1 MRAGLVLGEVW
12 NGLRRNMSV
21 VISVVLV
28 TFVSLTFVGAAILM
42 QLQIQQ
48 MKTFWYDRAQVAVY
62 LCTDYDQSSTCA
74 GEDAGEDEIAA
85 VEEALQ
91 SDTLRPY
98 VDDFFFVTHEQAYK
112 EFVQQFEG
120 NPIVDITK
128 PEQLNQT
135 FWIKLKDPSRSDII
149 TETFSGIP
157 GVQSVSDQRSLLDRI
172 FLFLGVA
179 SYTAI
184 VIAGL
189 MLVAAMLLISTTIR
203 LSAFSRRR
211 EIGIMRLVG
220 ASNRFIQ
227 TPFILEGIIAAL
239 FGAVLER
246 RVGGDRAL
254 LRAGI
259 PRPGGAVHEL
269 HHGGAGARG
278 AADPRAG
285 GSGALGDR
293 GEDRDHQIPAGVA
306 QSVPG
311 AGRGSGSRGRGSSKP
326 SPSCEPEPSRADNPC
341 GLEQSARFGRLEAG
355 RLGVAGGTAAV
366 CDKLVLRA

>member
-1 MRAGLVLGEVW
+1 VPG
-12 NGLRRNMSV
+12 
-21 VISVVLV
+21 
-28 TFVSLTFVGAAILM
+28 
-42 QLQIQQ
+42 Q
-48 MKTFWYDRAQVAVY
+48 QVA
-62 LCTDYDQSSTCA
+62 LP
-74 GEDAGEDEIAA
+74 G
-85 VEEALQ
+85 
-91 SDTLRPY
+91 
-98 VDDFFFVTHEQAYK
+98 
-112 EFVQQFEG
+112 VQQFEG

-227 TPFILEGIIAAL
+227 TPFIIEGVVAAL
-239 FGAVLER
+239 LGCGSTGRRGGGHRGLLCSGDPDPTPAQVWEERVRPR
-246 RVGGDRAL
+246 RV
-254 LRAGI
+254 
-259 PRPGGAVHEL
+259 
-269 HHGGAGARG
+269 AGA
-278 AADPRAG
+278 
-285 GSGALGDR
+285 
-293 GEDRDHQIPAGVA
+293 
-306 QSVPG
+306 
-311 AGRGSGSRGRGSSKP
+311 SRS
-326 SPSCEPEPSRADNPC
+326 
-341 GLEQSARFGRLEAG
+341 
-355 RLGVAGGTAAV
+355 
-366 CDKLVLRA
+366 

>member
-1 MRAGLVLGEVW
+1 MRIGLVLGEVFS
-12 NGLRRNMSV
+12 GLRRNVSV
-21 VISVVLV
+21 VISVILV

-62 LCTDYDQSSTCA
+62 LCTDYDQSSTCS
-74 GEDAGEDEIAA
+74 GTDAGEDEIAA
-85 VEEALQ
+85 IEDALN
-91 SDTLRPY
+91 SETLKPY
-98 VDDFFFVTHEQAYK
+98 IDDYFFVSHDEAFK
-112 EFVQQFEG
+112 EFTKQFKG

-135 FWIKLKDPSRSDII
+135 FWIKLSDPSRSDII
-149 TETFSGIP
+149 KETFTGIP

-184 VIAGL
+184 AIAGL

-203 LSAFSRRR
+203 LSAYSRRR

-239 FGAVLER
+239 IGAVL
-246 RVGGDRAL
+246 
-254 LRAGI
+254 
-259 PRPGGAVHEL
+259 
-269 HHGGAGARG
+269 AGA
-278 AADPRAG
+278 ASVAIVKFFVQDFL
-285 GSGALGDR
+285 AL
-293 GEDRDHQIPAGVA
+293 E
-306 QSVPG
+306 VPFT
-311 AGRGSGSRGRGSSKP
+311 SYITV
-326 SPSCEPEPSRADNPC
+326 
-341 GLEQSARFGRLEAG
+341 EQSLVVPPVLIL
-355 RLGVAGGTAAV
+355 LGVILSSIAA
-366 CDKLVLRA
+366 KIAITRYLRV

>member
-1 MRAGLVLGEVW
+1 MRFGLVLGEVW

-62 LCTDYDQSSTCA
+62 LCTEYDESATCA
-74 GEDAGEDEIAA
+74 GADAGEEEIAA
-85 VEEALQ
+85 VEDALN
-91 SDTLRPY
+91 SETLKPY
-98 VDDFFFVTHEQAYK
+98 IDDYFFVDHDQAYT
-112 EFVQQFEG
+112 EFTKQFEG

-135 FWIKLKDPSRSDII
+135 FWLKLKDPSRSDII
-149 TETFSGIP
+149 QETFSGIP

-184 VIAGL
+184 AIAGL
-189 MLVAAMLLISTTIR
+189 MLIAAMLLISTTIR
-203 LSAFSRRR
+203 LSAYSRRR

-227 TPFILEGIIAAL
+227 TPFIVEGIIASL
-239 FGAVLER
+239 VGAVL
-246 RVGGDRAL
+246 
-254 LRAGI
+254 
-259 PRPGGAVHEL
+259 
-269 HHGGAGARG
+269 AGA
-278 AADPRAG
+278 A
-285 GSGALGDR
+285 S
-293 GEDRDHQIPAGVA
+293 VA
-306 QSVPG
+306 IVKFFVQDFLAREVPFTSYITVDQSLIVP
-311 AGRGSGSRGRGSSKP
+311 P
-326 SPSCEPEPSRADNPC
+326 I
-341 GLEQSARFGRLEAG
+341 LIV
-355 RLGVAGGTAAV
+355 LGVALSAIAA
-366 CDKLVLRA
+366 KIAITRYLRV